1 MNILVTGGDGQ
12 LARCIKDDVAAT
24 YAFMTVKELDKSK
37 NNHYFFKNRDEV
49 DITNPSMVEDYVK
62 KNNIDVIINC
72 AAYTNVENAETNEG
86 SVLADKVNFFG
97 PRKMADICKKYDI
110 TLIHIS
116 TDFVFG
122 GEKNKPY
129 NENDGIAPLNVYGL
143 TKARAETIAHFNP
156 NTIIIRTSW
165 LYSEY
170 CKNFFK
176 TMLERVNKGLDTKV
190 INDQIGTPTYARDL
204 AEFIV
209 YLVEKTDLKTYSGTY
224 HFSNEGECSWYDF
237 AHMIEMLTTG
247 CNRYIKP
254 CATEDFPCKAVRP
267 KYSVLSKDKIREVF
281 GYKPR
286 LWTDAL
292 FECIQNNKSTQN

>member
-1 MNILVTGGDGQ
+1 MVDMNILVTGSGGQ
-12 LARCIKDDVAAT
+12 LGTCLKDEVNSTPRTNTWHFADRSV
-24 YAFMTVKELDKSK
+24 
-37 NNHYFFKNRDEV
+37 V
-49 DITNPSMVEDYVK
+49 DITDINSIRSYVVENK
-62 KNNIDVIINC
+62 IDVIVNC

-86 SVLADKVNFFG
+86 SVFADKVNFFG

-129 NENDGIAPLNVYGL
+129 NEDDEISPLNVYGL
-143 TKARAETIAHFNP
+143 TKARAETIAHFNQ

-170 CKNFFK
+170 GNNFFK
-176 TMLERVNKGLDTKV
+176 TMLKRVNKGLDTKV

-204 AEFIV
+204 AEFII

-224 HFSNEGECSWYDF
+224 HFSNDGECSWYDF
-237 AHMIEMLTTG
+237 AYMIEMLTTG
-247 CNRYIKP
+247 CNKYIKP

-267 KYSVLSKDKIREVF
+267 KYSVLSKDKIIEVF

-292 FECIQNNKSTQN
+292 FKCIENNKSTQN